1 LREALAKL
9 DDMRRAE
16 GKHLVE
22 ELRERLA
29 RIGGLAEEVRGLVV
43 TLRPAFARRLETRLK
58 ELLGGPRSSRR
69 GLRRELRCLR
79 NAAISAKN

>member
-1 LREALAKL
+1 VPETEEEQERLTLVLESCLREALVKL

-43 TLRPAFARRLETRLK
+43 TLRPHL
-58 ELLGGPRSSRR
+58 R
-69 GLRRELRCLR
+69 GDWRHG
-79 NAAISAKN
+79 